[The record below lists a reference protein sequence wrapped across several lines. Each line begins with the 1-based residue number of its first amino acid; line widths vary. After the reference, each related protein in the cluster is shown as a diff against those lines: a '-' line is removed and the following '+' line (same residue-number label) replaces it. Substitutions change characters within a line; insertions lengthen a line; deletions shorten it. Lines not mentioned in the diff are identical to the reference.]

1 MSYYPNNYPS
11 YMSYQVPTSMFI
23 EIDGEKMEIFN
34 YKTERNISSTSTLYH
49 IPDQYNISF
58 ASYKYKNINKIHFG
72 IIRNENLEYRL
83 HGLSI
88 NRIDYIHSHN
98 QHATYFYEG
107 IDYVEVVNRT
117 DKMYWREKKL
127 KRILDESN

>member
-1 MSYYPNNYPS
+1 MSYYPSN
-11 YMSYQVPTSMFI
+11 YMSYQAPTSMLM

-34 YKTERNISSTSTLYH
+34 FKTERISSSTSTLYH
-49 IPDQYNISF
+49 IPDQYDISF
-58 ASYKYKNINKIHFG
+58 ASYKYKNINKINFG
-72 IIRNENLEYRL
+72 IIRNEELEYRL

-88 NRIDYIHSHN
+88 NRIDYIPSHN

-107 IDYVEVVNRT
+107 SIDYVEVVNRT

-127 KRILDESN
+127 KRILDDRLS